1 MFTTI
6 AELERN
12 AYCRFYKTKRCI
24 AYTLGKQI
32 FEKYSLLYK
41 AGKAM
46 LLSEAVVCRCFPK
59 EVSKKI
65 SPISQKSTC
74 AGVSFHCEIG
84 DIFKNI
90 ADIFS
95 FSYRTPPV
103 VASDLSLVRIPK
115 FEGQLQLCLLLL
127 ATLRILFEETITRT
141 ISSVI
146 ARSTNKAF

>member
-1 MFTTI
+1 M

-12 AYCRFYKTKRCI
+12 ANCRFYQTKRCI
-24 AYTLGKQI
+24 AYTLWKQI

-74 AGVSFHCEIG
+74 AGVSFHCEIRE
-84 DIFKNI
+84 IFKNT
-90 ADIFS
+90 IFVQNTS
-95 FSYRTPPV
+95 GGCFWSVSCSKPKTWRTVSTVFVTSRYSSYFIWRSYYTNY
-103 VASDLSLVRIPK
+103 K
-115 FEGQLQLCLLLL
+115 FCH
-127 ATLRILFEETITRT
+127 
-141 ISSVI
+141 S
-146 ARSTNKAF
+146 